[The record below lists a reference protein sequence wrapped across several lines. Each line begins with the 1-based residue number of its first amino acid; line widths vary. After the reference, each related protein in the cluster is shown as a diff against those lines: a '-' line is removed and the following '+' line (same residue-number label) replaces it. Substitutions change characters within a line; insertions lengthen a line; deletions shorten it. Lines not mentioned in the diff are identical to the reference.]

1 MLAKRCGV
9 LLQKDITNTTP
20 KVVYEH
26 EIPVLNFK
34 FGAKNVSRIKMER
47 WVVIDSKQPPV
58 HRGFN
63 RWPIVEID
71 HDDEFTRL
79 LSIYG
84 KHETSGQVCV
94 EMANGFIDERRME
107 TQGESKYRPL
117 INAGHTFIEKKA
129 IPDEEY
135 SDGMT
140 VFDTKDL
147 APTGSPQPVDP
158 EASAP
163 PDKPYDQPLMDQE
176 TMFKIDNMTREGI
189 IACLEDR
196 DVEFDEKLG
205 KNELH
210 TLFMDSMKP
219 VGVDPE
225 LPEEE

>member
-71 HDDEFTRL
+71 HDEEFTRL

-94 EMANGFIDERRME
+94 EMANGFIAVPGYKRRRNE
-107 TQGESKYRPL
+107 KQVLELRFDGLAGCLRCFRHFVSPWPIGPASLDCDSGIEAQRVVVVKRP
-117 INAGHTFIEKKA
+117 
-129 IPDEEY
+129 
-135 SDGMT
+135 
-140 VFDTKDL
+140 
-147 APTGSPQPVDP
+147 
-158 EASAP
+158 P
-163 PDKPYDQPLMDQE
+163 PPPSHRVK
-176 TMFKIDNMTREGI
+176 
-189 IACLEDR
+189 
-196 DVEFDEKLG
+196 
-205 KNELH
+205 
-210 TLFMDSMKP
+210 
-219 VGVDPE
+219 
-225 LPEEE
+225 